1 MVVGGSVVVGV
12 AVLTVPAA
20 AVTAPLVCGVIVVD
34 RGLAVVVAE
43 GPASVEMGSVY
54 LTEERRS
61 QNQA

>member
-1 MVVGGSVVVGV
+1 MVAEV

-20 AVTAPLVCGVIVVD
+20 AVTAPLVCVVITAD

-43 GPASVEMGSVY
+43 GSGSVEMGSVY